1 MYPLFIQNFYHHKF
15 WYFLLLLL
23 CCTHIQ
29 SCGAC
34 NRKANKARNTLPSKK
49 IQSLEVSLKKIHGY
63 VVGGLGISGITDQV
77 YKFDPDKLPDNPLE
91 KMPDYPLEIQNA
103 CAFTLNGKA
112 YVVGGLGISG
122 ITDQVYRFD
131 ADKLPGNPWEKMPD
145 YPLEIQDACAFTL
158 NGKAYV
164 VGGWSFLKSFSS
176 RTDQVYRFDADKLP
190 GHPWEKMPDYP
201 LEIQDAFSFT
211 LNGKAYVVGG
221 WSSLSI
227 TDQVYR
233 FDADKLPDNPWEK
246 IQDYPTEILDAC
258 AFTLQPDTP

>member
-49 IQSLEVSLKKIHGY
+49 IQSLEVSLKKIHG
-63 VVGGLGISGITDQV
+63 
-77 YKFDPDKLPDNPLE
+77 
-91 KMPDYPLEIQNA
+91 
-103 CAFTLNGKA
+103 